1 MNIFQKIPIQANI
14 LTFLFFHNL
23 SLLFPEDSQDFF
35 SLSPGCLVNGPQ
47 KQKDK
52 KTDSQ
57 EIGRASCRERV

>member
-35 SLSPGCLVNGPQ
+35 SLSPGCLGKRP
-47 KQKDK
+47 
-52 KTDSQ
+52 T
-57 EIGRASCRERV
+57 ETER

>member
-1 MNIFQKIPIQANI
+1 MNIFQKYLSKQI
-14 LTFLFFHNL
+14 FLLFYFFHNL

-57 EIGRASCRERV
+57 DYHQTPKLSSG